1 MRLSGRVTLEAYR
14 RAREELTVPRLID
27 TLRKLDHVYP
37 YHQAVGF
44 YMERAGFPAKQLAPL
59 KTLGTNWD
67 FYLAHSIR
75 NPAFNGEWRI
85 HHPNGL

>member
-1 MRLSGRVTLEAYR
+1 
-14 RAREELTVPRLID
+14 
-27 TLRKLDHVYP
+27 
-37 YHQAVGF
+37 
-44 YMERAGFPAKQLAPL
+44 MERAGFPAKQLAPL

-85 HHPNGL
+85 HHPKGL